1 VQKIVNLIC
10 ARPLQHRLF
19 KYLLDEIDAHC
30 GDLILCTEVHWLS
43 REKVLFRFQ
52 ELPLLAV
59 MEFLQNRDD
68 LSPQLKD
75 SQWLLDT
82 AFLTDCATK
91 LNESNTELHGENRAI
106 IKMIG
111 TINSFKGKKLWK
123 TQLMKGVL
131 THFPSVQSC
140 ANNTFDASIYIL
152 CIDKLLNEF
161 GRRFK
166 DFECM
171 KCTVSFITNPF

>member
-91 LNESNTELHGENRAI
+91 LNESNTELHGENSAI
-106 IKMIG
+106 IKMTG
-111 TINSFKGKKLWK
+111 TIDSFKGKLKLWK
-123 TQLMKGVL
+123 TADER
-131 THFPSVQSC
+131 C
-140 ANNTFDASIYIL
+140 ANTFPKHSVMLMVQLVHLSTFCVLINY
-152 CIDKLLNEF
+152 
-161 GRRFK
+161 
-166 DFECM
+166 
-171 KCTVSFITNPF
+171 